1 MQKDVSLY
9 PRTKAEIVVEQE
21 AAVRA
26 TPHWSY
32 VDLTAA
38 AESEI
43 EFYRNHPMCADA
55 VYSFWN
61 SLTAGKQLEA
71 DQQRLKAL
79 LIGTHP

>member
-9 PRTKAEIVVEQE
+9 LRTEAEIVAEQE
-21 AAVRA
+21 AVGRA

-43 EFYRNHPMCADA
+43 QSYRNHPMCADA

-71 DQQRLKAL
+71 DQHRLKAL
-79 LIGTHP
+79 TGTHP